1 MPVES
6 VLNIEID
13 SAKESTFELYN
24 LEGKIVYHSIVSANS
39 GKTSTIEIPKEVLN
53 GIYFAKVS
61 NSKFSKTKRI
71 MIKR

>member
-6 VLNIEID
+6 ILNIEFD
-13 SAKESTFELYN
+13 SATESTFELYN
-24 LEGKIVYHSIVSANS
+24 IEGKIVYNS
-39 GKTSTIEIPKEVLN
+39 LLSTNSSKTSTIEIPKEVLN

>member
-13 SAKESTFELYN
+13 SATENTFELYN
-24 LEGKIVYHSIVSANS
+24 LEGKIVYHSILSEHV
-39 GKTSTIEIPKEVLN
+39 GKTSTIEIPNEIFN

-61 NSKFSKTKRI
+61 NSKSSKTKRI
-71 MIKR
+71 IINK